1 MQAKLKPSELSYLLR
16 TLGAEKAVGVNNA
29 ALFPADEAARD
40 ALLAQGFAALQ
51 EDGWLVKQNG
61 SFATN
66 ADVMLLT
73 AVIAAPEFTIMLTRN
88 LPDGKRQTITYYQ
101 AQGIIVEQL
110 YTSEE
115 QYLLTRLDSLADV
128 TERLCLALEIPPQ
141 RSGEATAV
149 TLNTKAFE
157 QAVEQAKSGN
167 LSDLTNLL
175 TAAGLSTE
183 KAAQLAARIPNLQP
197 AGNVEIAAFAGE
209 QVQGLNNIIVLKE
222 ANGAAW
228 AMMPGNQPNTIVLQI
243 IDAASFSRSIRA
255 TIELLISG

>member
-73 AVIAAPEFTIMLTRN
+73 AVIAAPEFTIMLTSN

-115 QYLLTRLDSLADV
+115 QYLLTRLDSLGEV
-128 TERLCLALEIPPQ
+128 IERLCLALGIPQ
-141 RSGEATAV
+141 EQLEQETAV
-149 TLNTKAFE
+149 TLNTEAFE

-167 LSDLTNLL
+167 PSSLTNLL
-175 TAAGLSTE
+175 AAAGLP
-183 KAAQLAARIPNLQP
+183 AAEAGQLAARIPRLRP
-197 AGNVEIAAFAGE
+197 AGNVEIAAFAGG
-209 QVQGLNNIIVLKE
+209 QVRGLNNIIALKE
-222 ANGAAW
+222 TDETAW
-228 AMMPGNQPNTIVLQI
+228 TILPGSQPETIIFQTV
-243 IDAASFSRSIRA
+243 DAPSFSRLIRRA
-255 TIELLISG
+255 VDS